1 MAIGDEA
8 AAAGLATRTSAAK
21 VNDTHTF
28 INQALDYIARV
39 MTRTTKLEDRLNT
52 SPVVILRSSLAQ
64 STDPVSNTWRT
75 FRWNVAE
82 FNRGG
87 MFAAASQSNIVCTK
101 AGVVTIDATVKFGI
115 QTESVVRIRLTRNG
129 VVVPGTTIDDQR
141 GSAQAEPIA
150 QLSTKL
156 KVNAGDVLTI
166 QYGSERSNAT
176 MRSAECR
183 MTVDYSTLD

>member
-1 MAIGDEA
+1 MAVGDAA
-8 AAAGLATRTSAAK
+8 AAAGLKTYTGTSL
-21 VNDTHTF
+21 VNKTHEAL
-28 INQALDYIARV
+28 NQTGDYIAADRA
-39 MTRTTKLEDRLNT
+39 RLAKLEERLNT
-52 SPVVILRSSLAQ
+52 SPVVILRSSIGQNTSA
-64 STDPVSNTWRT
+64 TSNEWVA

-87 MFAAASQSNIVCTK
+87 MFVAAQQTTVTCTK
-101 AGVVTIDATVKFGI
+101 AGVVTVDTNLKFGI
-115 QTESVVRIRLTRNG
+115 QTESVVRVRLTRNG

-166 QYGSERSNAT
+166 EYGSERTSAP